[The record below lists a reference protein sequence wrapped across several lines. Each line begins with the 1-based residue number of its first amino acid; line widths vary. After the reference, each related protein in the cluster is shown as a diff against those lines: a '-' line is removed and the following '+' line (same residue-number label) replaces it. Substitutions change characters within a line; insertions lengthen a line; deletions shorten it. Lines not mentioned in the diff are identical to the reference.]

1 MKQREEYGMRYT
13 RTLQM
18 WDRKA
23 ERTQRYNR
31 KKNSIKPRPK
41 KRKEKR
47 KEKNA
52 ND

>member
-1 MKQREEYGMRYT
+1 
-13 RTLQM
+13 M

-31 KKNSIKPRPK
+31 KINSVKPKPK
-41 KRKEKR
+41 KKREKH
-47 KEKNA
+47 KEKNS